1 MRYALYFTPG
11 PSDALTRT
19 AAHWLGRDA
28 FSREI
33 IAPRSYG
40 ALSAQE
46 VAEVTRSP
54 RRYGF
59 HATLKAPFRLSAKE
73 TEASLVAAIEG
84 FASATEPFEVPR
96 MIVGNL
102 DGFFA
107 IIPEELSELLDQF
120 ASQVVTGFEK
130 FRAPLTEADIARRNP
145 DHLSPSE
152 LQNLHDWGYPYVLE
166 SFRFHMT
173 LSNRVPLKEREKI
186 AVELKALFEP
196 LLARP
201 FPIDGLALFVEPEPG
216 APFHVHSFFPL
227 GSAAERKTA

>member
-1 MRYALYFTPG
+1 MRYAIYFTPG
-11 PSDALTRT
+11 PSDALTRA

-28 FSREI
+28 FSGDT
-33 IAPRSYG
+33 IAQQPHG
-40 ALSAQE
+40 ALSALE
-46 VAEVTRSP
+46 VAGITSSP

-73 TEASLVAAIEG
+73 TEASLVSALEA
-84 FASATEPFEVPR
+84 FAGASEPLEVPQ
-96 MIVGNL
+96 MVIGNL
-102 DGFFA
+102 EGFFA
-107 IIPEELSELLDQF
+107 IVPDAPSDALNRF
-120 ASQVVTGFEK
+120 AGQVVTSFEK

-145 DHLSPSE
+145 DHLSPAQ
-152 LQNLHDWGYPYVLE
+152 LQNLHDWGYPYVFE

-173 LSNRVPLKEREKI
+173 LSNRMPLRERDKI
-186 AVELKALFEP
+186 AAELEVLFGP

-201 FPIDGLALFVEPEPG
+201 FAIDGLALFVEPEPG